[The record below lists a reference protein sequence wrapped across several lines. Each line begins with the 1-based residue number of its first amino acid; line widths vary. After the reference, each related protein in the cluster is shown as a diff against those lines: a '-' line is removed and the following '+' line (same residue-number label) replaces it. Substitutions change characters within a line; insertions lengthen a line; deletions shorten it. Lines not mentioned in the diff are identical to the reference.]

1 MLEKYQSFFAENG
14 ITSTSANHLCNVAR
28 EYVANAKADISRI
41 RFVKISVSSLN
52 ADIQPIVYK
61 YLVILTFIFIF
72 VVDSCCGFA
81 SARWCTWFVHVTL

>member
-52 ADIQPIVYK
+52 ADIQPIV
-61 YLVILTFIFIF
+61 LNDA
-72 VVDSCCGFA
+72 VDEIYEEKIHSSHSWLDC
-81 SARWCTWFVHVTL
+81 